1 MKFLFHILPF
11 FICFSLL
18 IPTAFAEEV
27 PPENSLLIYTPDESE
42 EISSDDT
49 TPPDSSESVL
59 PETEASE
66 PSQSDTL
73 PPEPEQPSIES
84 QDSTTPVTSPPTTSE
99 TTPVTEGTQDVDMN
113 SLQQIMDSLQ
123 NTEFA
128 TQTIAG
134 FLLFFVVC
142 VLCYFCYKFFKIFF

>member
-1 MKFLFHILPF
+1 MKILFHILPF

-84 QDSTTPVTSPPTTSE
+84 QDSTTPVT
-99 TTPVTEGTQDVDMN
+99 EGTQDVDMN